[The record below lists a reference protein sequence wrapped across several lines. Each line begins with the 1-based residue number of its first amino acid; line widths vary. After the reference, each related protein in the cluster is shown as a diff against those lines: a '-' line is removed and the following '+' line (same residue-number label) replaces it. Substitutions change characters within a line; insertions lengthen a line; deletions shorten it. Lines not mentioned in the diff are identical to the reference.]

1 MSFVGTS
8 HRILTIPIVLLN
20 TLVPFARCGLIGSE
34 VRRQPL
40 IVFSDLDSQS
50 ISSYFL
56 CHIASRKQGIAWS
69 FLL

>member
-20 TLVPFARCGLIGSE
+20 TLVLFASCGLIGSE

-40 IVFSDLDSQS
+40 IR
-50 ISSYFL
+50 FL
-56 CHIASRKQGIAWS
+56 
-69 FLL
+69 

>member
-20 TLVPFARCGLIGSE
+20 TLVPFASCGLIVSE

-40 IVFSDLDSQS
+40 IVSL
-50 ISSYFL
+50 I
-56 CHIASRKQGIAWS
+56 
-69 FLL
+69 